1 MTQLNVGVGA
11 QSPQEGQV
19 VRDATLN
26 VLVPAMRVMSR
37 STGVLS
43 VETRHHRWKILLAGG
58 GMVMME
64 QEGFVIPTLVA
75 KFANKGIKFARI
87 PELEVRQASRPY
99 CYAFVHHVYKKFP
112 EQTQQVLLDIIN
124 ENFLALHLEDR
135 FTFTWFPTV
144 DFAVDLPAHNIPEL
158 EKGLM
163 ADVRRWQS
171 DFQFVKHPFQ
181 RVQLLDAGNLLARV
195 GNDNFPLFAKVTT
208 GQHRLTEISE
218 NFKQPLYRTA
228 LLIDRLAEKQIVS
241 VLPLPQLQTPTP
253 IEADHGSRSGAPAK
267 TSQEPLIFVVDDSP
281 LLITQFR
288 SLLEGWGY
296 QVESTDDS
304 TIATQKIMTC
314 HPTVV
319 FADINM
325 PGLNGFELIKQI
337 RRHPDMQNLPL
348 VLMTSESNVTNSFR
362 ARWANCRFIAKVK
375 SPADTDRFRDE
386 VRELLRELAPLSTDA
401 LI

>member
-1 MTQLNVGVGA
+1 MSTTQLNVGVGA
-11 QSPQEGQV
+11 QSPPEGQIV
-19 VRDATLN
+19 KDATLN

-37 STGVLS
+37 STGILN
-43 VETRHHRWKILLAGG
+43 VETSHHHWKILLTGG
-58 GMVMME
+58 GMAMME
-64 QEGFVIPTLVA
+64 QEGFVVPTLVA
-75 KFANKGIKFARI
+75 KFAGRGIKFARI
-87 PELEVRQASRPY
+87 PELEVKQANRPY

-112 EQTQQVLLDIIN
+112 EQTKQVLLDIIN
-124 ENFLALHLEDR
+124 ENFLALHLEER
-135 FTFTWFPTV
+135 FTFTWLPTV
-144 DFAVDLPAHNIPEL
+144 DFAIDLPTHNIAEL
-158 EKGLM
+158 EKGIM
-163 ADVRRWQS
+163 PDARRWQN

-181 RVQLLDAGNLLARV
+181 RVQLLDAANLLARV

-241 VLPLPQLQTPTP
+241 VLPLPQLQAPSP
-253 IEADHGSRSGAPAK
+253 SGDQAVNSTATK
-267 TSQEPLIFVVDDSP
+267 TKQEPTVFIVDDSP

-288 SLLEGWGY
+288 TLLEGWGY
-296 QVESTDDS
+296 QVESTDDPMV
-304 TIATQKIMTC
+304 ATERIMTC

-348 VLMTSESNVTNSFR
+348 VLMTAESNVTNSFR

-375 SPADTDRFRDE
+375 SQADTDRFRDE
-386 VRELLRELAPLSTDA
+386 LRELLRELAPLTTDA
-401 LI
+401 LV